1 MLASDL
7 TKDFETVTK
16 TEMERRGTR
25 RGNRSFCSN
34 AEVFRRSVAYY
45 HKKFNS
51 IKPIHLKKECE
62 SPQNGQKG
70 KNNGRRKENPLQ
82 NLPSGE

>member
-1 MLASDL
+1 MTPVPAIEFVGMGLFL
-7 TKDFETVTK
+7 W
-16 TEMERRGTR
+16 
-25 RGNRSFCSN
+25 SFCSN